1 MMSNNVSRGDFMNEF
16 VKFECA
22 CDLGYNK
29 GALKKTIE
37 NNIFTIFRKF
47 KSK

>member
-1 MMSNNVSRGDFMNEF
+1 MNEF

-22 CDLGYNK
+22 CKLGYDK

-37 NNIFTIFRKF
+37 NNIFTIFRKL
-47 KSK
+47 KPK